1 MDNVV
6 TFINNVGSTCKGS
19 VGTLLTLN
27 YVVGEAVVG
36 LSKEIGHTAI
46 NLLIGIA
53 QAIHVL
59 LEELGVFIEET
70 LESILWALNLVVT
83 SIDTFFS
90 TLYDGVLGLYLLIT
104 KGLLSV
110 YNSICWTLRLI
121 FEASDLVGKTL
132 YLSVSNIVYGIS
144 LIPQTLVDGLWGLYH
159 AFRSILSAVGEG
171 GRYTAHAVKEAPL
184 QAVLGFVA
192 ASVFMYLFYRTAKR
206 IIVER
211 QITPR
216 HLARWSFQALCFFY
230 LMFINANIMVVRS
243 AVRIV
248 EFTLSH
254 LHVPRFHHAGDSDA
268 EDAPGDPDGVIHDI
282 DESDPENE
290 DHLETV
296 RRRNYNLLIK
306 RREERRGRR
315 SRSKKNSDQEEVED
329 ILLEQVEREREDKL
343 CVICQDRE
351 KCIMILPCRHLCI
364 CNDCQV
370 SLMNRTDRA
379 HSRTCPI
386 CRKIVKQ
393 TIKAYL

>member
-1 MDNVV
+1 MDNIV
-6 TFINNVGSTCKGS
+6 TFINDVGTTFKGS
-19 VGTLLTLN
+19 LGTLLTLN
-27 YVVGEAVVG
+27 YVIGETVVG
-36 LSKEIGHTAI
+36 LAKTICHTLL

-59 LEELGVFIEET
+59 LEDLGIFLEET
-70 LESILWALNLVVT
+70 CESLIWTLNLVIT

-90 TLYDGVLGLYLLIT
+90 TLYDGGLGLYLLIT
-104 KGLLSV
+104 KGLHSV
-110 YNSICWTLRLI
+110 YASLCWTLRLI
-121 FEASDLVGKTL
+121 YEASDLVGKTL
-132 YLSVSNIVYGIS
+132 FLSVSNLVYGIS
-144 LIPQTLVDGLWGLYH
+144 LIPQILADSLWCLYH
-159 AFRSILSAVGEG
+159 AFRSILCAVGEG
-171 GRYTAHAVKEAPL
+171 GRQTVHAVKEAPL

-216 HLARWSFQALCFFY
+216 HLARWSLQALCFIY
-230 LMFINANIMVVRS
+230 VMFINANIMVVRS
-243 AVRIV
+243 AIRLV

-254 LHVPRFHHAGDSDA
+254 LHVPRFHHAGDSDEE
-268 EDAPGDPDGVIHDI
+268 EDHGDPDVIHDV

-290 DHLETV
+290 ERLEI
-296 RRRNYNLLIK
+296 RRRNYDLLVK
-306 RREERRGRR
+306 RREERRQRR
-315 SRSKKNSDQEEVED
+315 SRSKAINNQEDVED

-343 CVICQDRE
+343 CVICQDKE

-370 SLMNRTDRA
+370 SLMQRTDRP

-386 CRKIVKQ
+386 CRKMVKQ